1 MSDFVRIFIS
11 FYFSIFTKK
20 RLVTARRMVDAGI
33 SQNCLFLLF
42 GGNFHDKSVFG
53 SPLAAFTWRINGGN
67 GRCAFHV
74 GAS

>member
-1 MSDFVRIFIS
+1 MSDFVRIFVS

-20 RLVTARRMVDAGI
+20 RLVMARRMVDAGV

-53 SPLAAFTWRINGGN
+53 RPLAAFTGCINGGN
-67 GRCAFHV
+67 GHFAFNDST
-74 GAS
+74 G